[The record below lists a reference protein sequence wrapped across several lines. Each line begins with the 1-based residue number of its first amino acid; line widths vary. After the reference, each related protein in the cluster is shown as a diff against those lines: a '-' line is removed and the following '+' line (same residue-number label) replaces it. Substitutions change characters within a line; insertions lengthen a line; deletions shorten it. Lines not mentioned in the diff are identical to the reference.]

1 MLVRMAVIK
10 KSRNKCLE
18 TEGAEFITS
27 KWFDLRG
34 GYLLKCLW
42 KGTRQHDYSYGS

>member
-10 KSRNKCLE
+10 KSRNKCFLE
-18 TEGAEFITS
+18 LDLEGVEFITS

-34 GYLLKCLW
+34 GYLLKCPW
-42 KGTRQHDYSYGS
+42 KGT